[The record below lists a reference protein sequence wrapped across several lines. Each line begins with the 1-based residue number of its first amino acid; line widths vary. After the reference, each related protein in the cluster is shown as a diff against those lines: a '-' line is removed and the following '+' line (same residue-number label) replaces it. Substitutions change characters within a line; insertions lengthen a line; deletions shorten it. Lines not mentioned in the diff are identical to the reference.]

1 VDATRERE
9 TAYMVSE
16 HNLRRSAGRARDLG
30 NQLSNVGDR
39 KVISD
44 YANELDAQAETL
56 RIKDRK
62 KIS

>member
-1 VDATRERE
+1 
-9 TAYMVSE
+9 MVSE